1 MLETVFLLL
10 YIQLL
15 NTILL
20 INPFDY
26 CIGEK
31 IMLILFYTSLFT
43 IKISDWTKQLKD
55 QIINVF
61 TIYILIDNK
70 KFNIISRFIT

>member
-1 MLETVFLLL
+1 
-10 YIQLL
+10 
-15 NTILL
+15 
-20 INPFDY
+20 
-26 CIGEK
+26 
-31 IMLILFYTSLFT
+31 MLILFYTSLFT

-61 TIYILIDNK
+61 TFYILIDNK